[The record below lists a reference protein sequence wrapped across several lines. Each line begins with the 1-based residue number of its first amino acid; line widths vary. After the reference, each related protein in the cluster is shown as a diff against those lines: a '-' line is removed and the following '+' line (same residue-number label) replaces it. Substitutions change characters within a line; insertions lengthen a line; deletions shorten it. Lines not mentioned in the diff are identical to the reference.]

1 MSTFATSA
9 RVSHRGQTT
18 LSANLRRRW
27 GIEDGGEVGVLDLGN
42 AALIVPGGIDSAKL
56 ELFRVLKT
64 TYANGLDQLDDPE
77 LQDQ

>member
-1 MSTFATSA
+1 MSAPISST

-18 LSANLRRRW
+18 LPANLRRRW
-27 GIEDGGEVGVLDLGN
+27 GIEEGGEVGVLDLGN
-42 AALIVPGGIDSAKL
+42 AALVIPGGIESAKL

-64 TYANGLDQLDDPE
+64 AYADGLEQLDDPE

>member
-1 MSTFATSA
+1 MSAPVTST

-18 LSANLRRRW
+18 LPANLRRRW
-27 GIEDGGEVGVLDLGN
+27 GIEEGGEVGVLDLGN
-42 AALIVPGGIDSAKL
+42 AALVIPGGIESAKL

-64 TYANGLDQLDDPE
+64 TYADGLGQLDDPE

>member
-1 MSTFATSA
+1 MSASVSST

-18 LSANLRRRW
+18 LPANLRRRW
-27 GIEDGGEVGVLDLGN
+27 GIEEGGEVGVLDLGN
-42 AALIVPGGIDSAKL
+42 AALVVPGGIESAKL

-64 TYANGLDQLDDPE
+64 TYADGLDLLDDPE

>member
-1 MSTFATSA
+1 MDGPASTA

-18 LSANLRRRW
+18 LPANLRRKW
-27 GIEDGGEVGVLDLGN
+27 GIEEGGEVGVLDLGN
-42 AALIVPGGIDSAKL
+42 AALIIPGGVESAKL

-64 TYANGLDQLDDPE
+64 TYSDGLDQLDDPE

>member
-1 MSTFATSA
+1 MSAPISST

-18 LSANLRRRW
+18 LPANLRRRW

-42 AALIVPGGIDSAKL
+42 AALVVPGGIEAAKL

-64 TYANGLDQLDDPE
+64 TYTDGLDQLDDPE

>member
-1 MSTFATSA
+1 MTAAASST

-18 LSANLRRRW
+18 LPANLRRRW

-42 AALIVPGGIDSAKL
+42 AALVIPGGIESAKL

-64 TYANGLDQLDDPE
+64 TYTDGLDQLDDPE